1 MNGTSGADALSVA
14 PGPTPG
20 HVRVNGAL
28 DLLAAETLNVNPLGG
43 ADTTTLNNLPG
54 SGVAFVNVGLGVG
67 GVGDVA
73 ADVVVVNGTAA
84 PDIVQAAAAG
94 ATVQVTGLAEQ
105 VNVDQS
111 EAANDRLTVNGLGG
125 NDTLSAGA
133 LAALSCDSRPT
144 GATASTRSTA
154 ATGPTRSS
162 AATATTPSTAMSA
175 TISAFLGADNDIF
188 VWDPGDGSDV
198 VEGQT
203 GSDTLRFNGSAG
215 AEIFAATSNG
225 GRLLFTRNVGNIV
238 MDVDDVETLTV
249 NALGGVDTATVND
262 LTATDVT
269 AVNVDLGVAGVGDGA
284 ADSLTVNG
292 TVGADLLSLAGSA
305 GSVTV
310 TTTAFAIAVTR
321 AEPAN
326 DTLTVNTS
334 AGADILGA
342 SGLASSSV
350 LLTVNG
356 GSEADTLVGSQGN
369 DTINGDAGDDYLNG
383 GNGNDTLNGGA
394 DTDTIDGGPGIDSA
408 ANGEVV
414 FNVP

>member
-1 MNGTSGADALSVA
+1 M
-14 PGPTPG
+14 
-20 HVRVNGAL
+20 
-28 DLLAAETLNVNPLGG
+28 
-43 ADTTTLNNLPG
+43 
-54 SGVAFVNVGLGVG
+54 
-67 GVGDVA
+67 
-73 ADVVVVNGTAA
+73 
-84 PDIVQAAAAG
+84 
-94 ATVQVTGLAEQ
+94 
-105 VNVDQS
+105 
-111 EAANDRLTVNGLGG
+111 
-125 NDTLSAGA
+125 
-133 LAALSCDSRPT
+133 
-144 GATASTRSTA
+144 
-154 ATGPTRSS
+154 
-162 AATATTPSTAMSA
+162 
-175 TISAFLGADNDIF
+175 
-188 VWDPGDGSDV
+188 
-198 VEGQT
+198 
-203 GSDTLRFNGSAG
+203 
-215 AEIFAATSNG
+215 
-225 GRLLFTRNVGNIV
+225 
-238 MDVDDVETLTV
+238 
-249 NALGGVDTATVND
+249 NALGGVDTSTVND
-262 LTATDVT
+262 LTATDIA

-284 ADSLTVNG
+284 TDALTVNG

-356 GSEADTLVGSQGN
+356 GADADTLVGSQGN